1 VSIDASPP
9 AQPPQMSPDGNWV
22 WDGSQWQP
30 VTGVAPTHEGVFAAY
45 AQKVEAGDQVVAAGP
60 PAVVGAPVEF
70 AAPAVDYS
78 YPAAEPTG
86 ALWEQP
92 KGPGK
97 TTYLY
102 AGAAFVVLLIAM
114 IVLNSLNLVQLPGF
128 GSGSH
133 SSASSSSSP
142 TPVVSPGPA
151 PVRSEFGRADLFLN
165 GSLAP
170 TLVAF
175 EQTVPAMATCSARIL
190 SNSCFNALTATD
202 PLMKDVLAVIDK
214 GPIPLCI
221 AASMKQYRSDFAV
234 MEAGVQL
241 ALKGYKDDQV
251 SELIDGEYRF
261 RTFVQYLAAD
271 ANVVAQAKARCSTD
285 REGP

>member
-9 AQPPQMSPDGNWV
+9 AQPPQLSPDGKWV
-22 WDGSQWQP
+22 WDGTQWQP
-30 VTGVAPTHEGVFAAY
+30 VASVEPTHEAVFAAWNSI
-45 AQKVEAGDQVVAAGP
+45 QVEPAGP
-60 PAVVGAPVEF
+60 AGAAAQPVPVPVDES
-70 AAPAVDYS
+70 APAVDYS

-92 KGPGK
+92 KGTGIS
-97 TTYLY
+97 TYLY
-102 AGAAFVVLLIAM
+102 AGAAFVVLLIAI

-142 TPVVSPGPA
+142 SPSVSPGPA

-170 TLVAF
+170 KLVAF

-202 PLMKDVLAVIDK
+202 PVMKDVLAVIDN
-214 GPIPLCI
+214 GPIPPCI

-241 ALKGYKDDQV
+241 ALKGYKDGQV

-261 RTFVQYLAAD
+261 RTFVQFLAAD